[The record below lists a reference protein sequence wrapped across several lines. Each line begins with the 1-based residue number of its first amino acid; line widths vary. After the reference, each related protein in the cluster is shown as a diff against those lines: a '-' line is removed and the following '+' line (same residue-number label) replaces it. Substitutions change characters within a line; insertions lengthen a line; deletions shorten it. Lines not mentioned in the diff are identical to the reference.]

1 MNAPDWAAIERARDA
16 GRYSDMCAAA
26 EREDWEA
33 AEADKQMNRALD
45 AIRQMHINVSNVR
58 QLLSTIAATA
68 KAQGWTDCQVW
79 PLDIA
84 QTELDE

>member
-1 MNAPDWAAIERARDA
+1 MNAIDHVERRDTSGTDKTA
-16 GRYSDMCAAA
+16 GSSL
-26 EREDWEA
+26 REQQEY
-33 AEADKQMNRALD
+33 ADDVKQMNRALD
-45 AIRQMHINVSNVR
+45 AIRQMHINVSNVL

>member
-1 MNAPDWAAIERARDA
+1 MNQLDNIERIESGSRDKTA
-16 GRYSDMCAAA
+16 GSSFQDQQAY
-26 EREDWEA
+26 
-33 AEADKQMNRALD
+33 ADAVKQMDRALT

-68 KAQGWTDCQVW
+68 KAQGWTDAQVY

>member
-1 MNAPDWAAIERARDA
+1 MNQLDNIECRDTSGHDKTA
-16 GRYSDMCAAA
+16 GSSF
-26 EREDWEA
+26 REQQDY
-33 AEADKQMNRALD
+33 ADAVKQMDRALN

-68 KAQGWTDCQVW
+68 KAQGLTDCQVW

>member
-1 MNAPDWAAIERARDA
+1 MNQLDNVERRDTSGTDKTA
-16 GRYSDMCAAA
+16 GNSF
-26 EREDWEA
+26 REQQEY
-33 AEADKQMNRALD
+33 AEAVKQMDRALT

-68 KAQGWTDCQVW
+68 VAQGWTDAQVY

>member
-1 MNAPDWAAIERARDA
+1 MNQLDNVERRDTSGHDKTAGSSFQEQQEYADAA
-16 GRYSDMCAAA
+16 
-26 EREDWEA
+26 
-33 AEADKQMNRALD
+33 KQMNTALT

-84 QTELDE
+84 QTDLDE